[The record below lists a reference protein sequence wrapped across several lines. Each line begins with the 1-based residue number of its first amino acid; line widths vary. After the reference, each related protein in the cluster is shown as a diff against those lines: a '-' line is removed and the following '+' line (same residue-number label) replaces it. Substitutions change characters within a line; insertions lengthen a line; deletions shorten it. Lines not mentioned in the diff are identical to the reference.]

1 MGIESI
7 PKRLVLRLLPESVLR
22 LLKKIHYAQ
31 VLRSISQDDEPDLK
45 VIQHLV
51 GPGHHVADLGA
62 NIGVYTKCLSELV
75 GTFGR
80 VYSVEP
86 IPFTFDVLRSNVRK
100 FGLRNVEL
108 KNCAISDSD
117 GYVTMEVPRFDWG
130 GENFY
135 EARIVSGHAKRSFRQ
150 AVVPSYTVDSLFSEL
165 DSPIHFIKCDV
176 EGHELSC
183 LRGAVR
189 TIQSSKPA
197 WLIEISSRP
206 DDEKSTSYQT
216 FRLLR
221 ESQYE
226 AYWFDGTRL
235 RVYGPRDTSI
245 NYFFLRAEHLRVLR
259 ERDFSIQD
267 G

>member
-1 MGIESI
+1 MNMKTVAKS
-7 PKRLVLRLLPESVLR
+7 LALRLIPETALHFI
-22 LLKKIHYAQ
+22 KKIHYAR
-31 VLRSISQDDEPDLK
+31 VLRSISETDEPDLRVLK
-45 VIQHLV
+45 HFVS
-51 GPGHHVADLGA
+51 PGHHVADLGA
-62 NIGVYTKCLSELV
+62 NIGIYTKCLSELV
-75 GTFGR
+75 GTSGR
-80 VYSVEP
+80 VHSVEP
-86 IPFTFDVLRSNVRK
+86 IPLTFDILRSNVRK
-100 FGLRNVEL
+100 FRLRNVEL

-117 GYVTMEVPRFDWG
+117 GNVTMEVPRFDGG

-135 EARIVSGHAKRSFRQ
+135 GARIVSGHTGRSCRQ

-165 DSPIHFIKCDV
+165 ESPIHFIKCDV

-221 ESQYE
+221 ESQYQ
-226 AYWFDGTRL
+226 AYWFDGSRL
-235 RVYGPRDTSI
+235 RVYRAGDTSV

-259 ERDFSIQD
+259 ERDFPVQ